1 MAGTTTNNGWT
12 YPTSTDYVKDGAT
25 AIQTLAT
32 GIDTSTGKGLVAWQ
46 SYTPS
51 VGSWSIG
58 NGVFDS
64 KYCQIGKTVIW
75 NMKVTSG
82 STTVYGNP
90 SFTLPVQASTSGSY
104 MYPAVVGMLVAGN
117 FYQGFVWVST
127 VSQVNLSV
135 SNAAS
140 TYLTVSSLSTS
151 VPATWNTGS
160 TINFCL
166 VYQGV

>member
-1 MAGTTTNNGWT
+1 MPTTTNNGWS
-12 YPTSTDYVKDGAT
+12 YPSSTDLVKDGAT
-25 AIQTLAT
+25 NFQTLAT
-32 GIDTSTGKGLVAWQ
+32 GIDTSVGTGLLAWQ

-64 KYCQIGKTVIW
+64 KYVKIGKTVIW

-90 SFTLPVQASTSGSY
+90 SFTLPVQAAVGNSY
-104 MYPAVVGMLVAGN
+104 MNPAVVGMLVAGS
-117 FYQGFVWVST
+117 FFQGFVWVST
-127 VSQVNLSV
+127 VSQVNISV

-160 TINFCL
+160 TINFCI
-166 VYQGV
+166 VYQAA

>member
-1 MAGTTTNNGWT
+1 MATTTNNGWT
-12 YPTSTDYVKDGAT
+12 TPNDTDLVKDGAL
-25 AIQTLAT
+25 AIRTLGNA
-32 GIDTSTGKGLVAWQ
+32 IDTSVGTGLLTWQ

-58 NGVFDS
+58 NAVFDS
-64 KYCQIGKTVIW
+64 KYVKIGKTVIW

-82 STTVYGNP
+82 STTAYGNP
-90 SFTLPVQASTSGSY
+90 SFTLPVQAVTGNSY
-104 MYPAVVGMLVAGN
+104 MNPAVAGMLVAGN

-127 VSQVNLSV
+127 ISQCNISV

-166 VYQGV
+166 VYQGQ